1 MFPAPRQLALDAMT
15 HATSA
20 ITMIAAPTLIV
31 HGREDQVIP
40 LQNAHD
46 LLQAIPDAQLHVF
59 GRCGHWTQ
67 LEHADAFNELVTRFL
82 RDADVNAHLT

>member
-1 MFPAPRQLALDAMT
+1 MT

-82 RDADVNAHLT
+82 RDVDVNAHLT